1 MCFRN
6 VTKLKGFCL
15 LRMLIKVGKLIVAL
29 AASWAIGASFYVF
42 FSPISGQGVTS
53 GGSRGSGVIVET
65 FITEQSW
72 YEAQGLWGDFVLLVF
87 AAVYLVAVR
96 LAWRSNFIALA
107 ILSLITVALSV
118 ITGFSIGGI
127 YLPAALALFIGA
139 LIFLS
144 SKLLRS
150 R

>member
-1 MCFRN
+1 
-6 VTKLKGFCL
+6 
-15 LRMLIKVGKLIVAL
+15 MLINIGKLLVAL
-29 AASWAIGASFYVF
+29 AASWAIGASLYVF
-42 FSPISGQGVTS
+42 FSPISGQGVI
-53 GGSRGSGVIVET
+53 SRRLRDSSTVVET

-72 YEAQGLWGDFVLLVF
+72 YEAQGLWGVFVLVVF
-87 AAVYLVAVR
+87 AAVYLLAVR

>member
-1 MCFRN
+1 
-6 VTKLKGFCL
+6 
-15 LRMLIKVGKLIVAL
+15 MLINIGKLLVAL
-29 AASWAIGASFYVF
+29 AASWAIGASLYVF

-53 GGSRGSGVIVET
+53 RRFRDSSTVVET

-72 YEAQGLWGDFVLLVF
+72 YEAQGLWGVSVLVVF
-87 AAVYLVAVR
+87 AAVYLLAVR